1 MSVKRVD
8 AFWGEELGGKGALAT
23 SLEAAVGYE
32 LLRCVAMLCA
42 AHTVGVLHH
51 FHHARGMWRHLVLE
65 ARQRA
70 LMRCIEE
77 ETATCDRLL
86 KSILPPH
93 LVRSLGS
100 LDLEQGPGSHGVGS
114 GPSASHHGSS
124 TGTASTSADWY
135 AATGRAEASCSSGGG
150 GGGDLPDRA
159 ERVERISR
167 GEFGTVQPSARRAGF
182 DRPARPQR
190 AQLAES
196 FSECAFLFAKVDGL
210 SALLNDATAEPPRV
224 IKLLQSMFDRFDRL
238 ADVFQLQKVRKT
250 ANEQYLVAAGLPD
263 PTRLPDPHDRAAAA
277 AGFGFAIINVMSV
290 VNLELR
296 AEAPRA
302 PQLTVQVGIDFGSA
316 IAGVIGHKTY
326 QYDLCGDAVNTAARM
341 CTGSEPGR
349 VHVSQ
354 EAYRYLRGRFG
365 ATSRGPRYYKGKG
378 EMYTYFLENA
388 PGALPEEATP
398 APADAAEAIY

>member
-238 ADVFQLQKVRKT
+238 ADVFQLQKARTHGWGGGPAYENEIKTTKACVSGVITFHRARTGAQDGQRAVLGRCRPARPNPPPGPARPRGGGGRLRLRDNQRHVRR
-250 ANEQYLVAAGLPD
+250 QP
-263 PTRLPDPHDRAAAA
+263 RAA
-277 AGFGFAIINVMSV
+277 
-290 VNLELR
+290 
-296 AEAPRA
+296 
-302 PQLTVQVGIDFGSA
+302 
-316 IAGVIGHKTY
+316 
-326 QYDLCGDAVNTAARM
+326 C
-341 CTGSEPGR
+341 
-349 VHVSQ
+349 
-354 EAYRYLRGRFG
+354 
-365 ATSRGPRYYKGKG
+365 
-378 EMYTYFLENA
+378 
-388 PGALPEEATP
+388 
-398 APADAAEAIY
+398 